1 MNPNPGDN
9 ALNTP
14 RLRGRAARL
23 ATLCSTGLGAA
34 VLIAFST
41 AQAQNRPWPERPVR
55 VIVPGP
61 AGSAPDAM
69 ARLLGNKLSETWG
82 QPVTVENV
90 VGASGNIGT
99 DRVAKAPADGYTL
112 LYNTIGPIAVNVTL
126 FAGKLP
132 YDPLKDLAPVS
143 LVVKVPNLLTVHPG
157 LPFRS
162 VRDLIAAAKR
172 DGGKIRYATAG
183 PGTTQ
188 HLSGELLNMLA
199 GLQMTGIPYKSSA
212 QMTTDAIGGQFELM
226 FHNAPVVLP
235 HIKAGSL
242 RALAITSNRRSP
254 SAPDVPTMI
263 EAGVDKFEITA
274 WFGFM
279 APAGTPPAVVQKV
292 SADVA
297 RLVAS
302 PDVQSRILADASEPV
317 GSTPDE
323 YGAFIRAEI
332 AKWREVVKLTNMK
345 PE

>member
-1 MNPNPGDN
+1 MNTLKPWM
-9 ALNTP
+9 
-14 RLRGRAARL
+14 RAAHRAATCTAL
-23 ATLCSTGLGAA
+23 AGACLL
-34 VLIAFST
+34 VLSPT
-41 AQAQNRPWPERPVR
+41 QAQTRAWPERPVK
-55 VIVPGP
+55 IVVP
-61 AGSAPDAM
+61 APPGSAPDAM
-69 ARLLGNKLSETWG
+69 VRLLGNKLAESWG
-82 QPVTVENV
+82 QTVTIENV

-99 DRVAKAPADGYTL
+99 DRVAKAPGDGYTL

-132 YDPLKDLAPVS
+132 YDPLKDLAPIS

-172 DGGKIRYATAG
+172 DGGKVRYATAG

-242 RALAITSNRRSP
+242 RALAITSNKRSA

-279 APAGTPPAVVQKV
+279 APAATPPAIIQKV

-297 RLVAS
+297 RLVATS
-302 PDVQSRILADASEPV
+302 EVQNRILADASEPV
-317 GSTPDE
+317 GGTPDE

-332 AKWREVVKLTNMK
+332 AKWREVVRQTNMK
-345 PE
+345 AE

>member
-1 MNPNPGDN
+1 MNTSNPWM
-9 ALNTP
+9 
-14 RLRGRAARL
+14 RAAHR
-23 ATLCSTGLGAA
+23 ATTCAALLGACLLA
-34 VLIAFST
+34 LSPAH
-41 AQAQNRPWPERPVR
+41 AQTRAWPERPVK
-55 VIVPGP
+55 IVVP
-61 AGSAPDAM
+61 APPGSAPDTM
-69 ARLLGNKLSETWG
+69 VRLLGNKLAETWG
-82 QPVTVENV
+82 QTVTIENV

-99 DRVAKAPADGYTL
+99 DRVAKAPGDGYTL

-212 QMTTDAIGGQFELM
+212 QMTTEGIGGQFELM

-242 RALAITSNRRSP
+242 RALAITSNKRSP

-279 APAGTPPAVVQKV
+279 APAATPPAIIQKV
-292 SADVA
+292 STDVA
-297 RLVAS
+297 RLVAT
-302 PDVQSRILADASEPV
+302 PEVQNRILADASEPV
-317 GSTPDE
+317 GGTPDE

-332 AKWREVVKLTNMK
+332 AKWREVVRQTNMK